1 MDVSPLAQSVIDG
14 DRRAL
19 ARAITLV
26 ESARSDHRDQAR
38 RLVAEVTGQGRQ
50 ALRIGLSGTPGV
62 GKSTF
67 IESFGCFLT
76 AQGLRVAVL
85 AVDPSSARS
94 GGSILGDKTR
104 MERLS
109 RDPRAFIR
117 PSPSQTHLGGVARRT
132 REAVA
137 LCEAAGFDVVLIETV
152 GVGQSE
158 TMVAEMCDLFL
169 LLLAPAGGD
178 ELQGV
183 KRGIMEMADL
193 ILVNKADGDLKPA
206 ALRTQADYAGALRLL
221 RRRPQD
227 PDGFP
232 KALTVSALEENGLA
246 QAWAEMEALAR
257 WRRTEGHWDRR
268 RAEQARHWFEEEV
281 RQSLL
286 ARLTREP
293 LRGLMDRL
301 GSQVGEGTRSPD
313 DAALEV
319 LAHLGGKLGGRS
331 SGASNPL
338 GPADASPLLRGALS
352 EKPCPKT
359 GGRDCTNRL
368 G

>member
-1 MDVSPLAQSVIDG
+1 MEAL
-14 DRRAL
+14 RRD
-19 ARAITLV
+19 
-26 ESARSDHRDQAR
+26 DHQA
-38 RLVAEVTGQGRQ
+38 V
-50 ALRIGLSGTPGV
+50 RIGLSGTPGV

-67 IESFGCFLT
+67 IESFGMMLT

-109 RDPRAFIR
+109 REKNAFIR

-137 LCEAAGFDVVLIETV
+137 VCEAAGFDVVLIETV

-158 TMVAEMCDLFL
+158 TVVAEMSDLFI

-206 ALRTQADYAGALRLL
+206 ATRTCSDYAGALRLL
-221 RRRPQD
+221 RKRPQD
-227 PDGFP
+227 PEGFP
-232 KALTVSALEENGLA
+232 KALMVSAVEEHGLD
-246 QAWAEMEALAR
+246 QAWAEMTALTG
-257 WRRTEGHWDRR
+257 WRRDNGHFDRR
-268 RAEQARHWFEEEV
+268 RAEQARYWFEQEV
-281 RQSLL
+281 RQALL
-286 ARLTREP
+286 ARLETPEAKSAMQDIAAKVAEGRIVPSLAAREM
-293 LRGLMDRL
+293 LD
-301 GSQVGEGTRSPD
+301 
-313 DAALEV
+313 
-319 LAHLGGKLGGRS
+319 KLSR
-331 SGASNPL
+331 
-338 GPADASPLLRGALS
+338 
-352 EKPCPKT
+352 
-359 GGRDCTNRL
+359 
-368 G
+368 

>member
-1 MDVSPLAQSVIDG
+1 MTHATDIPALAERLRNG

-26 ESARSDHRDQAR
+26 ESGRADHRADALALLDAVGAGQQA
-38 RLVAEVTGQGRQ
+38 V
-50 ALRIGLSGTPGV
+50 RIGLSGTPGV

-67 IESFGCFLT
+67 IESFGLMLT
-76 AQGLRVAVL
+76 GQGRRVAVL

-104 MERLS
+104 MDQLAREPL
-109 RDPRAFIR
+109 AFIR
-117 PSPSQTHLGGVARRT
+117 PSPSQTQLGGVARRS

-158 TMVAEMCDLFL
+158 TVVAQMADLFV

-193 ILVNKADGDLKPA
+193 ILVNKADGALKQQA
-206 ALRTQADYAGALRLL
+206 TRTCADYAGALRLL
-221 RRRPQD
+221 RKRPQD

-232 KALTVSALEENGLA
+232 KALTVSALESDQIDTAWSEMQTLINWRRDNGIWAQTRQA
-246 QAWAEMEALAR
+246 QADYWF
-257 WRRTEGHWDRR
+257 TED
-268 RAEQARHWFEEEV
+268 V
-281 RQSLL
+281 RQGAVDLILQDPATAERIKAAQAAVS
-286 ARLTREP
+286 A
-293 LRGLMDRL
+293 
-301 GSQVGEGTRSPD
+301 GTLSPT
-313 DAALEV
+313 AAAAQV
-319 LAHLGGKLGGRS
+319 LAPFHAK
-331 SGASNPL
+331 AN
-338 GPADASPLLRGALS
+338 
-352 EKPCPKT
+352 T
-359 GGRDCTNRL
+359 
-368 G
+368 

>member
-1 MDVSPLAQSVIDG
+1 MTARETDVAALAAGVAAG
-14 DRRAL
+14 ERRAL

-26 ESARSDHRDQAR
+26 ESGRADHRAQALDLLE
-38 RLVAEVTGQGRQ
+38 RLRADGSPARGRQ
-50 ALRIGLSGTPGV
+50 ALRLGLSGTPGV

-67 IESFGCFLT
+67 IESFGLMLT
-76 AQGLRVAVL
+76 AKGLRVAVL

-104 MERLS
+104 MEQLS

-117 PSPSQTHLGGVARRT
+117 PSPSQAQMGGVARRT

-137 LCEAAGFDVVLIETV
+137 LCEAAGFDIILIETV

-158 TMVAEMCDLFL
+158 TVVAELCDIFL

-206 ALRTQADYAGALRLL
+206 ALRTMADYAGALRLL

-227 PDGFP
+227 PEGFP
-232 KALTVSALEENGLA
+232 KAMCVSALATEGLA
-246 QAWAEMEALAR
+246 VAWDEMQALTA
-257 WRRTEGHWDRR
+257 WRRQNGHWEAR
-268 RAEQARHWFEEEV
+268 RAAQARHWFEEEV
-281 RQSLL
+281 RQGLL
-286 ARLTREP
+286 A
-293 LRGLMDRL
+293 
-301 GSQVGEGTRSPD
+301 
-313 DAALEV
+313 AL
-319 LAHLGGKLGGRS
+319 
-331 SGASNPL
+331 
-338 GPADASPLLRGALS
+338 
-352 EKPCPKT
+352 
-359 GGRDCTNRL
+359 GRDPARGMLEDLGQAVTAGSLTPEAAAVRL
-368 G
+368 LASLA

>member
-1 MDVSPLAQSVIDG
+1 MVGGKLDISELARRVAAG
-14 DRRAL
+14 ERRAL

-26 ESARSDHRDQAR
+26 ESAREDHRAQAVELLDALR
-38 RLVAEVTGQGRQ
+38 GTDRQ

-67 IESFGCFLT
+67 IESFGGMLT
-76 AQGLRVAVL
+76 GQGLRVAVL
-85 AVDPSSARS
+85 AVDPSSTRS

-104 MERLS
+104 METLS

-132 REAVA
+132 REAVM

-158 TMVAEMCDLFL
+158 TVVAEMSDVFV

-183 KRGIMEMADL
+183 KRGIMEIADL

-206 ALRTQADYAGALRLL
+206 AVRTCADYTQALRLL
-221 RRRPQD
+221 RRRVHD

-232 KALTVSALEENGLA
+232 KAIAVSALQEDGLA
-246 QAWAEMEALAR
+246 QAWAEMQALSD
-257 WRRTEGHWDRR
+257 WRREHGHWDAR
-268 RAEQARHWFEEEV
+268 RAGQARHWFEEEV
-281 RQSLL
+281 RQGLL
-286 ARLTREP
+286 ARLSDDKDAKAF
-293 LRGLMDRL
+293 MDETGQKVAG
-301 GSQVGEGTRSPD
+301 GSLSPSV
-313 DAALEV
+313 AASLF
-319 LAHLGGKLGGRS
+319 LDWLKR
-331 SGASNPL
+331 
-338 GPADASPLLRGALS
+338 
-352 EKPCPKT
+352 
-359 GGRDCTNRL
+359 
-368 G
+368 

>member
-1 MDVSPLAQSVIDG
+1 MDMNSLGDKILNG

-26 ESARSDHRDQAR
+26 ESARTDHRAQATQLLDHLR
-38 RLVAEVTGQGRQ
+38 GAGRQ
-50 ALRIGLSGTPGV
+50 AVRIGLSGTPGV

-67 IESFGCFLT
+67 IEAFGMMLIE
-76 AQGLRVAVL
+76 QGLRVAVL
-85 AVDPSSARS
+85 AVDPSSTRS

-109 RDPRAFIR
+109 REKNAFIR
-117 PSPSQTHLGGVARRT
+117 PSPSQSHLGGVARRS

-158 TMVAEMCDLFL
+158 TVVAEMSDLFV

-206 ALRTQADYAGALRLL
+206 ATRTCSDYSGALRLL
-221 RRRPQD
+221 RKRPQD
-227 PDGFP
+227 PEGFP
-232 KALTVSALEENGLA
+232 KAMMVSAYTGTGLPE
-246 QAWAEMEALAR
+246 AWAEMRALVD
-257 WRRTEGHWDRR
+257 WRRENGHWDRR
-268 RAEQARHWFEEEV
+268 RADQALYWFDQEV
-281 RQSLL
+281 RQALL
-286 ARLTREP
+286 ARLETPQARDA
-293 LRGLMDRL
+293 M
-301 GSQVGEGTRSPD
+301 
-313 DAALEV
+313 AALSDRVASGAISPAGAAREM
-319 LAHLGGKLGGRS
+319 LERHLGG
-331 SGASNPL
+331 
-338 GPADASPLLRGALS
+338 
-352 EKPCPKT
+352 
-359 GGRDCTNRL
+359 
-368 G
+368 

>member
-1 MDVSPLAQSVIDG
+1 MTETETLADRIRAG

-19 ARAITLV
+19 ARAVTLV
-26 ESARSDHRDQAR
+26 ESTRPDHRDAAAT
-38 RLVAEVTGQGRQ
+38 LMEALKDNGRQ

-67 IESFGCFLT
+67 IEAFGTMLT
-76 AQGLRVAVL
+76 GRGMRVAVL

-109 RDPRAFIR
+109 REKGAFIR
-117 PSPSQTHLGGVARRT
+117 PSPAASQLGGVARRT

-158 TMVAEMCDLFL
+158 TMVAQMCDIFV

-193 ILVNKADGDLKPA
+193 ILVNKADGDLKGA
-206 ALRTQADYAGALRLL
+206 ATRTVADYAGALRLL

-232 KALTVSALEENGLA
+232 QALPVSAATGAGLEA
-246 QAWAEMEALAR
+246 AWDEMQALAD
-257 WRRTEGHWDRR
+257 WRREAGWWARTRSG
-268 RAEQARHWFEEEV
+268 QAAHWFEEEV
-281 RQSLL
+281 R
-286 ARLTREP
+286 A
-293 LRGLMDRL
+293 G
-301 GSQVGEGTRSPD
+301 
-313 DAALEV
+313 
-319 LAHLGGKLGGRS
+319 
-331 SGASNPL
+331 
-338 GPADASPLLRGALS
+338 LLRPLADP
-352 EKPCPKT
+352 EVRAQMAET
-359 GGRDCTNRL
+359 AADVAAGRISVAAAAEAMVAEL
-368 G
+368 GRAKDGPDG

>member
-1 MDVSPLAQSVIDG
+1 MTVQPAPAPSDALAARILAG
-14 DRRAL
+14 ERRAI

-26 ESARSDHRDQAR
+26 ESGRADHRHAATALLETLR
-38 RLVAEVTGQGRQ
+38 GAGRQ

-67 IESFGCFLT
+67 IESFGMLLT
-76 AQGLRVAVL
+76 AQGLNVAVL

-132 REAVA
+132 REVVS

-158 TMVAEMCDLFL
+158 TMVAEMADLFVL
-169 LLLAPAGGD
+169 LMAPAGGD

-183 KRGIMEMADL
+183 KRGIMEIADM

-206 ALRTQADYAGALRLL
+206 ATRTCADYAGALRLL

-232 KALTVSALEENGLA
+232 KAMTVSALADEGLTT
-246 QAWAEMEALAR
+246 AWAEMQTLID
-257 WRRTEGHWDRR
+257 WRRAHGHWQGR
-268 RAEQARHWFEEEV
+268 RAAQARHWFEEEV
-281 RQSLL
+281 RQGLL
-286 ARLTREP
+286 ARLTSDPAARA
-293 LRGLMDRL
+293 MMTRL
-301 GSQVGEGTRSPD
+301 GIGVAEGVQTPGAAAHRMLEWLRIPD
-313 DAALEV
+313 SALDA
-319 LAHLGGKLGGRS
+319 
-331 SGASNPL
+331 
-338 GPADASPLLRGALS
+338 
-352 EKPCPKT
+352 PCQ
-359 GGRDCTNRL
+359 NS
-368 G
+368 

>member
-1 MDVSPLAQSVIDG
+1 MDIKQLGARVLAG
-14 DRRAL
+14 ERRAL
-19 ARAITLV
+19 ARSITLV
-26 ESARSDHRDQAR
+26 ESQRSDHRAQASE
-38 RLVAEVTGQGRQ
+38 LLEYLAGAKRQ

-67 IESFGCFLT
+67 IESFGMALT

-109 RDPRAFIR
+109 RDRNAFIR

-158 TMVAEMCDLFL
+158 TVVAEMSDLFL

-206 ALRTQADYAGALRLL
+206 AMRTCADYSGALRLL
-221 RRRPQD
+221 RKRPQD
-227 PDGFP
+227 PDGYP
-232 KALTVSALEENGLA
+232 KAMMVSALQEDGLSVAWDEMQALTKWRRENGF
-246 QAWAEMEALAR
+246 WES
-257 WRRTEGHWDRR
+257 G
-268 RAEQARHWFEEEV
+268 RANQARYWFDQEV
-281 RQSLL
+281 RQALL
-286 ARLTREP
+286 AKLNTPEARAA
-293 LRGLMDRL
+293 MDQL
-301 GSQVGEGTRSPD
+301 GADVAQGD
-313 DAALEV
+313 I
-319 LAHLGGKLGGRS
+319 
-331 SGASNPL
+331 
-338 GPADASPLLRGALS
+338 GPAAAAQKML
-352 EKPCPKT
+352 E
-359 GGRDCTNRL
+359 RL
-368 G
+368 NAV

>member
-1 MDVSPLAQSVIDG
+1 MDVSEIAKKVAAG

-26 ESARSDHRDQAR
+26 ESARADHRAQALE
-38 RLVAEVTGQGRQ
+38 LVDHLRGLGRQ

-67 IESFGCFLT
+67 IESFGLMLVR
-76 AQGLRVAVL
+76 QDLRVAVL

-109 RDPRAFIR
+109 REAMAFIR

-132 REAVA
+132 REAVG

-158 TMVAEMCDLFL
+158 TVVAELSDLFI
-169 LLLAPAGGD
+169 LLLAPGGGD

-183 KRGIMEMADL
+183 KRGIMEMADI

-206 ALRTQADYAGALRLL
+206 AMRTCADYAGALRLL
-221 RRRPQD
+221 RRRSQD
-227 PDGFP
+227 PEGFP
-232 KALTVSALEENGLA
+232 KALTVSALEEAGLEK
-246 QAWAEMEALAR
+246 AWDEMRTLSD
-257 WRRTEGHWDRR
+257 WRRAHSHWDAR
-268 RAEQARHWFEEEV
+268 RANQARHWFEEEV
-281 RQSLL
+281 RQGLL
-286 ARLTREP
+286 SALTASEETRAAMRNGAEAVAR
-293 LRGLMDRL
+293 
-301 GSQVGEGTRSPD
+301 GEVTPD
-313 DAALEV
+313 SAAAEV
-319 LAHLGGKLGGRS
+319 LKILA
-331 SGASNPL
+331 A
-338 GPADASPLLRGALS
+338 RG
-352 EKPCPKT
+352 
-359 GGRDCTNRL
+359 
-368 G
+368 

>member
-1 MDVSPLAQSVIDG
+1 MRGNDKGRAMDIAQLSDRILNA

-26 ESARSDHRDQAR
+26 ESARADHRAQADELLA
-38 RLVAEVTGQGRQ
+38 RLAQSDRQ
-50 ALRIGLSGTPGV
+50 ALRVGLSGTPGV

-67 IESFGCFLT
+67 IEAFGMMLI

-109 RDPRAFIR
+109 RERAAYIR

-132 REAVA
+132 RDAVA

-158 TMVAEMCDLFL
+158 TVVSELSDLFL

-183 KRGIMEMADL
+183 KRGIMEIADL
-193 ILVNKADGDLKPA
+193 ILVNKADGDLKA
-206 ALRTQADYAGALRLL
+206 TATRTCADYAGALRLL
-221 RRRPQD
+221 RKRPQD
-227 PDGFP
+227 PQGFP
-232 KALTVSALEENGLA
+232 KALTVSALQEDGLA
-246 QAWAEMEALAR
+246 AAWTEIQALAD
-257 WRRTEGHWDRR
+257 WRRGNGHWERN
-268 RAEQARHWFEEEV
+268 RAAQAQYWFTEEV
-281 RQSLL
+281 RQALL
-286 ARLTREP
+286 ARLDTPWAKNRMQELAGEVAEGGQTP
-293 LRGLMDRL
+293 QAAARDLLAGL
-301 GSQVGEGTRSPD
+301 GVSPP
-313 DAALEV
+313 V
-319 LAHLGGKLGGRS
+319 S
-331 SGASNPL
+331 
-338 GPADASPLLRGALS
+338 
-352 EKPCPKT
+352 
-359 GGRDCTNRL
+359 
-368 G
+368 